1 MRGKTNNPNG
11 RPKGVPNKKN
21 AELRER
27 VTALIEN
34 NWPKV
39 QSDLDLL
46 EPKDRLAFLEK
57 LFSYTLPKL
66 QSVQMEIDNQREQ
79 QESVVVFAIPD
90 NGRNVDFKSLS
101 DQELR
106 NIVAAGEKHL
116 KIGEGESH

>member
-21 AELRER
+21 AELREK

-39 QSDLDLL
+39 QSDLDML
-46 EPKDRLAFLEK
+46 EAKDRLAFLEK
-57 LFSYTLPKL
+57 LLSYTLPKL
-66 QSVQMEIDNQREQ
+66 QSVEMQNDPQPDKEKTVI
-79 QESVVVFAIPD
+79 VFSIPD
-90 NGRNVDFKSLS
+90 NGRNVDYKSLS
-101 DQELR
+101 NEELR

-116 KIGEGESH
+116 KIGEGGS